1 MSKRQP
7 HTGTVTRSVV
17 VNKSSQRVW
26 REISNIT
33 NLPRWIVGIKKCII
47 TSKKRRGI
55 GSIRLITFQDGSLLE
70 EQIVSWN
77 NGKSFSYIAAGKMPL
92 RAYFATLSIKRL
104 GKNLTKL
111 TWSGYIAT
119 NRVTKIS
126 FEKTISEFDF
136 IYKSSLPRLKSLIEN
151 PS

>member
-1 MSKRQP
+1 MIHASPEK
-7 HTGTVTRSVV
+7 
-17 VNKSSQRVW
+17 VW
-26 REISNIT
+26 KEIGNIA

-47 TSKKRRGI
+47 TSNRKRGV
-55 GSIRLITFQDGSLLE
+55 SAIRLITFQDGSLLE

-119 NRVTKIS
+119 NRVTRVS

-136 IYKSSLPRLKSLIEN
+136 IYKGSLPRLKSLIEN
-151 PS
+151 PT